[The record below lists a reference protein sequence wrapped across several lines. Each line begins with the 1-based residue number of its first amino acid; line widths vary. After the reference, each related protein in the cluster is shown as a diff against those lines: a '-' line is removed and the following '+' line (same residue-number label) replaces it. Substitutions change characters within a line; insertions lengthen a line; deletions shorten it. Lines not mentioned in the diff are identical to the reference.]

1 MIIED
6 FSIPSAV
13 VLSIVFLKVRYER
26 VHYIAI
32 ALCVLGISCGFI
44 NDFLIV
50 GVGSGGDD
58 SNPDRPILGDFF
70 ALSGAFLYATE
81 NVLQEFLVKKKEDVF
96 NFLGFIGIFGMVIT
110 LIEGSIAGEW
120 AEFQKVKSQD

>member
-13 VLSIVFLKVRYER
+13 VLSLICLKVRYER

-32 ALCVLGISCGFI
+32 CICLLGISCGFL

-50 GVGSGGDD
+50 GIDPAD
-58 SNPDRPILGDFF
+58 SNSSRPILGDFL
-70 ALSGAFLYATE
+70 ALGGAFLYASE
-81 NVLQEFLVKKKEDVF
+81 NVL
-96 NFLGFIGIFGMVIT
+96 
-110 LIEGSIAGEW
+110 
-120 AEFQKVKSQD
+120 